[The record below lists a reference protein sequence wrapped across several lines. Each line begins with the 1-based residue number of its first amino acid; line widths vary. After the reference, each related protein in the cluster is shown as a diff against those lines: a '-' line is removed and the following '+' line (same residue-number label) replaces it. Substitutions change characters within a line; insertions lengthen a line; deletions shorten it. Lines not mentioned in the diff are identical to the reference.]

1 MKEFNMKEF
10 LKKFPPNYCAHC
22 GKFFE
27 NAKQLA
33 NHSNQIE
40 VEYHGA
46 IDRELDDD
54 LEKLG

>member
-1 MKEFNMKEF
+1 MKEF

>member
-1 MKEFNMKEF
+1 MGLLPKT
-10 LKKFPPNYCAHC
+10 PPNYCSHC

-33 NHSNQIE
+33 NHYNQLG
-40 VEYHGA
+40 VEYFGA
-46 IDRELDDD
+46 VDREFDDD